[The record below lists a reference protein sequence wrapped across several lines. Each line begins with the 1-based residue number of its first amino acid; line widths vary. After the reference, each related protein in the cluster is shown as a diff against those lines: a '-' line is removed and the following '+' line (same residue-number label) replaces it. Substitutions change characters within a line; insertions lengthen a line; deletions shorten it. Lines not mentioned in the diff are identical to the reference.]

1 MEYNVDVKF
10 CGLTSQHSVNA
21 AVTAGATHLGF
32 IFYPPSPR
40 SVTPQEAGHAAFF
53 SPNRIKRV
61 GVFVDPNDEL
71 IMQVVENLCP
81 HILQLHGGETPS
93 RIGQIREKFNLP
105 IMKAI
110 KVASEKDIESIEQYN
125 DCSDIFLFDA
135 KPPLAAQNSL
145 PGGNGISFDWSLLK
159 SFKCEKPWFLSGGIN
174 LSNIKDALKV
184 TGSTAVDVSSGVE
197 DKPGEKNTQKI
208 DRFMQKINELTSEQ
222 THLNRIDKV

>member
-1 MEYNVDVKF
+1 MGYSVDVKF
-10 CGLTSQHSVNA
+10 CGLTSRHSVNA
-21 AVTAGATHLGF
+21 AVTAGVTHLGF

-40 SVTPQEAGHAAFF
+40 SVTPQQAGHAAFL

-71 IMQVVENLCP
+71 ITEVIENLSP
-81 HILQLHGGETPS
+81 HILQLHGTETPS
-93 RIGQIREKFNLP
+93 RISKIREKFNLP

-110 KVASEKDIESIEQYN
+110 KVDSEKDMESIRQYN

-145 PGGNGISFDWSLLK
+145 PGGNGVSFDWSLLK
-159 SFKCEKPWFLSGGIN
+159 SFKSEKPWFLSGGIN

-184 TGSTAVDVSSGVE
+184 TGSNAVDVSSGVE
-197 DKPGEKNTQKI
+197 DKPGIKNIKKI
-208 DRFMQKINELTSEQ
+208 EQFMQKVKEFTS
-222 THLNRIDKV
+222 K

>member
-1 MEYNVDVKF
+1 V
-10 CGLTSQHSVNA
+10 
-21 AVTAGATHLGF
+21 THLGF

-40 SVTPQEAGHAAFF
+40 SVTPQQAGHAAIL

-71 IMQVVENLCP
+71 ITEVIENLSP
-81 HILQLHGGETPS
+81 HILQLHGTETPS
-93 RIGQIREKFNLP
+93 RISKIREKFNLP

-110 KVASEKDIESIEQYN
+110 KVDSEKDMESIRQYN

-145 PGGNGISFDWSLLK
+145 PGGNGVSFDWSLLK
-159 SFKCEKPWFLSGGIN
+159 SFKSEKPWFLSGGIN

-184 TGSTAVDVSSGVE
+184 TGSNAVDVSSGVE
-197 DKPGEKNTQKI
+197 DKPGIKNIKKI
-208 DRFMQKINELTSEQ
+208 EQFMQKVKELTS
-222 THLNRIDKV
+222 K